1 MKRTF
6 IRLSMGLGALVAW
19 TLGTMPTYAADSRQF
34 VESTTTVGFPILTV
48 IVLSPLLGAFFAILF
63 RNGANGLSAGVA
75 TFIGSLLTLGLC
87 GYLTVHF
94 DSSLYGFQFVE
105 KVPWV
110 ERFGIHYFVGID
122 GFSLGLVLVAA
133 FLLPSALMATWN
145 TKERSWTFQ
154 VQIMFLQVGILGS
167 FVALDA
173 VLFYTFFEI
182 MLVPLYFMI
191 GIWGGSNRIYATTK
205 FFIYTV
211 FGSLLLLASLIYT
224 GILYHGEFGRWS
236 FSIPDWYQ
244 LSIAGS
250 TQMWLFVGF
259 CLAFA
264 IKAPLFPFHTWLP
277 DAHYEAP
284 TLGSVELAG
293 LLLKLGPY
301 GIIRFVI
308 PMFPVAADFYVPII
322 IIFGLVGI
330 IYGGLVAMVQQ
341 QLKKLIA
348 YSSVAHMGY
357 IIVGIFVFNVQGLAG
372 GLIQMINHALVT
384 GALFLCVGMLY
395 GRTHTQEIKEYGGVV
410 HTMPIFSAFFLFFSL
425 ASIGL
430 PGLNGFVGE
439 LMIMLG
445 AARLNIIYAIVAAF
459 GVIIAA
465 IYMLWMYQRVIFG
478 PIKNETIGNLKD
490 LSLREVLLLLPL
502 AASTLALGVYPQPFF
517 DRVNTTIEGY
527 VQEFKAEEFH
537 AKHKLDLA
545 AHEKLPSS
553 NP

>member
-1 MKRTF
+1 MKRTS
-6 IRLSMGLGALVAW
+6 IRWSIVFSSLFVVFGI
-19 TLGTMPTYAADSRQF
+19 TLPVHAAETNQITASA
-34 VESTTTVGFPILTV
+34 SVGFPILT
-48 IVLSPLLGAFFAILF
+48 IIIFSPLLGALFAVLL
-63 RNGANGLSAGVA
+63 RNGYGGLSADVA
-75 TFIGSLLTLGLC
+75 TFLSSLLTLGFC
-87 GYLTVHF
+87 GYLTLEF
-94 DSSLYGFQFVE
+94 NPSFYGFQFVE
-105 KVPWV
+105 KIPWI
-110 ERFGIHYFVGID
+110 ERFGIHYYLGID
-122 GFSLGLVLVAA
+122 GFSLGLVLVAV
-133 FLLPSALMATWN
+133 FLLPPALVATWY
-145 TKERSWTFQ
+145 TKERSWPFQ

-167 FVALDA
+167 FLALDA

-224 GILYHGEFGRWS
+224 GILYQETFGQWS
-236 FSIPDWYQ
+236 FSIPDWYR
-244 LSIAGS
+244 LSVPAS
-250 TQMWLFVGF
+250 AQTWLFIGF

-308 PMFPVAADFYVPII
+308 PMFPEAADLYVPII

-330 IYGGLVAMVQQ
+330 IYGGLVAMVQP

-357 IIVGIFVFNVQGLAG
+357 IILGIFVFNIQGMAG

-410 HTMPIFSAFFLFFSL
+410 HTMPVFSAFFLFFSL

-439 LMIMLG
+439 LMVMLG
-445 AARLNIIYAIVAAF
+445 AARLNIYYAIIAAL
-459 GVIIAA
+459 GVVVAA

-478 PIKNETIGNLKD
+478 PIKNDVIANLKD
-490 LSLREVLLLLPL
+490 LTPREILLLLPL
-502 AASTLALGVYPQPFF
+502 ATATVALGVYPQPFF
-517 DRVNTTIEGY
+517 DRVNTTLEGY
-527 VQEFKAEEFH
+527 VQQFKADEFSD
-537 AKHKLDLA
+537 KHKLDLA
-545 AHEKLPSS
+545 SYQSTSQLE
-553 NP
+553 

>member
-1 MKRTF
+1 MKSVFMR
-6 IRLSMGLGALVAW
+6 
-19 TLGTMPTYAADSRQF
+19 LGTSIGVFLLPLIIAAQSYAADSI
-34 VESTTTVGFPILTV
+34 ESSSSVGFPILSL
-48 IVLSPLLGAFFAILF
+48 IIFSPLLGALFAILL
-63 RNGANGLSAGVA
+63 RNGYGGLSADIA
-75 TFIGSLLTLGLC
+75 TFVSSLLTLGVCAFL
-87 GYLTVHF
+87 LTKF
-94 DSSLYGFQFVE
+94 DSNFYGFQFVE
-105 KVPWV
+105 KLPWID
-110 ERFGIHYFVGID
+110 RFGINYYLGID
-122 GFSLGLVLVAA
+122 GVSLFLVMVAA
-133 FLLPSALMATWN
+133 FLLPSALLATWK
-145 TKERSWTFQ
+145 TKEKSWAFQ
-154 VQIMFLQVGILGS
+154 VQIMMLQIGILGS
-167 FVALDA
+167 FMALDSI
-173 VLFYTFFEI
+173 LFYTFFEL

-224 GILYHGEFGRWS
+224 GILYHEAFGHWS

-244 LSIAGS
+244 LSIPAA
-250 TQMWLFVGF
+250 TQMWLFIGF

-308 PMFPVAADFYVPII
+308 PLFPDASDTYVPFLIY
-322 IIFGLVGI
+322 FGLIGI

-341 QLKKLIA
+341 KLKKLIA

-357 IIVGIFVFNVQGLAG
+357 IVVGIFVFNVQGLAG
-372 GLIQMINHALVT
+372 GLIQMVNHALVT
-384 GALFLCVGMLY
+384 GALFLCVGMIY
-395 GRTHTQEIKEYGGVV
+395 GRTHTQEISEYGGVV

-445 AARLNIIYAIVAAF
+445 AARLNVIYAVLAASGVIVAA
-459 GVIIAA
+459 V
-465 IYMLWMYQRVIFG
+465 YMLWMYQRVIFG
-478 PIKNETIGNLKD
+478 PVKNDVIRNLKD
-490 LSLREVLLLLPL
+490 LTPREIVLLLPL
-502 AASTLALGVYPQPFF
+502 AISTLVLGVYPQPFF
-517 DRVNTTIEGY
+517 ERVNATLEGY
-527 VQEFKAEEFH
+527 VKEFNADEFH
-537 AKHKLDLA
+537 AKHKFDLA
-545 AHEKLPSS
+545 AYWEAKKSKQ
-553 NP
+553 

>member
-1 MKRTF
+1 MK
-6 IRLSMGLGALVAW
+6 SMFMRLGATIGAILLPLVMASQ
-19 TLGTMPTYAADSRQF
+19 TFAANSDQAS
-34 VESTTTVGFPILTV
+34 SGAGFPILTV
-48 IVLSPLLGAFFAILF
+48 IIFSPLLGALFAILL
-63 RNGANGLSAGVA
+63 RNGYGGFSADVA
-75 TFIGSLLTLGLC
+75 TFISSLLTLGIC
-87 GYLTVHF
+87 GHLLMKF
-94 DSSLYGFQFVE
+94 DSNFYGFQFTE
-105 KVPWV
+105 KLPWI
-110 ERFGIHYFVGID
+110 ERFGINYYLGID
-122 GFSLGLVLVAA
+122 GISLFLVIVAA
-133 FLLPSALMATWN
+133 FLLPSALLATWK
-145 TKERSWTFQ
+145 TKEKSWAFQ
-154 VQIMFLQVGILGS
+154 VQVMMLQIGILGS
-167 FVALDA
+167 FMALDA
-173 VLFYTFFEI
+173 ILFYTFFEL

-224 GILYHGEFGRWS
+224 GILYHEDFGHWS

-244 LSIAGS
+244 LSIPAS

-308 PMFPVAADFYVPII
+308 PLFPDASDTYVPLLII
-322 IIFGLVGI
+322 LGLVGI

-341 QLKKLIA
+341 KLKKLIA

-384 GALFLCVGMLY
+384 GALFLCVGMIY
-395 GRTHTQEIKEYGGVV
+395 GRTHTQEISEYGGVV
-410 HTMPIFSAFFLFFSL
+410 HKMPIFSAFFLFFSL

-445 AARLNIIYAIVAAF
+445 AARLNVIYAVVAAF
-459 GVIIAA
+459 GVIVAA
-465 IYMLWMYQRVIFG
+465 VYMLWMYQRVIFG
-478 PIKNETIGNLKD
+478 PIKNDVIRNLKD
-490 LSLREVLLLLPL
+490 LSPREILLLLPL
-502 AASTLALGVYPQPFF
+502 AISTVALGVYPQPFF
-517 DRVNTTIEGY
+517 DRVNTTLEGY
-527 VQEFKAEEFH
+527 VKEFKADEFH
-537 AKHKLDLA
+537 AKHKFDLA
-545 AHEKLPSS
+545 AYWSSKPSK
-553 NP
+553 